1 MIDLAQLKAEM
12 EEEDDSSM
20 ESSNP
25 ISMIRELDDPATA
38 ATGAVGATMVGV
50 VAYDA
55 IRNGRGEGGRLFQ
68 GATGWTLAVAG
79 SLMFGLSIGRLTRG
93 RKAQQEAEEYRQM
106 IQKMQEKKAEEDKER
121 EEKQA
126 EQRQQANQN
135 AMMLTNPEMFS
146 ASPMNFGLNMGF
158 GEYGG
163 AVGQTPLAYYQ
174 N

>member
-1 MIDLAQLKAEM
+1 
-12 EEEDDSSM
+12 
-20 ESSNP
+20 
-25 ISMIRELDDPATA
+25 
-38 ATGAVGATMVGV
+38 
-50 VAYDA
+50 
-55 IRNGRGEGGRLFQ
+55 
-68 GATGWTLAVAG
+68 
-79 SLMFGLSIGRLTRG
+79 MFGLSIGRLTRG
-93 RKAQQEAEEYRQM
+93 RKAQREAEEYRQM
-106 IQKMQEKKAEEDKER
+106 IQRMQEKKAEEDKER

-135 AMMLTNPEMFS
+135 AMMLTSPELFS